1 MTRRVMR
8 PSPDEVQRIAVVGAG
23 TMGHSIAQVFAQA
36 GIDVDL
42 VDLDETALARAPRL
56 VEANLRVLVDG
67 GRLNPAEIPTILG
80 RLHPT
85 TSLAEAAARAEFA
98 MEVVSETIAAKQAVV
113 HAFEDA
119 AAPDVVLASNTSA
132 LDLFTQVT
140 ADRPQ
145 RFVCAHWF
153 MPPYIVP
160 LVEVAGGPDSSG
172 ESLEWTADLLRRI
185 GKQPLV
191 MKRFAIGFI
200 ANKIMMA
207 MGAAAEELMD
217 DGAATLEDIDF
228 VMKTSVGVRLGLV
241 GIFQSLD
248 FNGLD
253 LIAEGTEEMGLE
265 VPPYLKE
272 VVDQGFYGP
281 KTGRGF
287 YDYGRRS
294 EQEVVRKRDLAYLAV
309 LDALEE
315 ADAFSPL

>member
-1 MTRRVMR
+1 MR
-8 PSPDEVQRIAVVGAG
+8 SRPDQVQRVAVVGAG
-23 TMGHSIAQVFAQA
+23 TMGHSIAQVFAQG

-42 VDLDETALARAPRL
+42 VDLDEAALGRAPRL
-56 VEANLRVLVDG
+56 VERNLRVLVDG
-67 GRLNPAEIPTILG
+67 GRLDPGEIPAILG

-85 TSLAEAAARAEFA
+85 TSIAEAAARAEFA

-113 HAFEDA
+113 NAFEDA

-132 LDLFTQVT
+132 LDVFSQVT
-140 ADRPQ
+140 AARPE

-153 MPPYIVP
+153 MPPYIIP
-160 LVEVAGGPDSSG
+160 LVEVAGGPDTSS
-172 ESLEWTADLLRRI
+172 ESLEWTADLLRRV
-185 GKQPLV
+185 GKRPLV

-200 ANKIMMA
+200 ANRIMMA
-207 MGAAAEELMD
+207 MGAAAEELMN
-217 DGAATLEDIDF
+217 DGAATVEDVDF

-253 LIAEGTEEMGLE
+253 LIAEGTAEMGRE

-272 VVDQGFYGP
+272 VVDRGFYGP

-287 YDYGRRS
+287 YDYGGRS
-294 EQEVVRKRDLAYLAV
+294 EWEVVRKRDLAYLAV
-309 LDALEE
+309 LDALEA

>member
-1 MTRRVMR
+1 
-8 PSPDEVQRIAVVGAG
+8 
-23 TMGHSIAQVFAQA
+23 MGHSIAQVFAQA

-42 VDLDETALARAPRL
+42 VDLDEAALARAPGL
-56 VEANLRVLVDG
+56 VETNLQILVES
-67 GRLNPAEIPTILG
+67 GRLDSDEIPAILG

-85 TSLAEAAARAEFA
+85 TSLAEAASGAEFA
-98 MEVVSETIAAKQAVV
+98 MEVVNETVAAKQAVV
-113 HAFEDA
+113 NAFEDV

-132 LDLFTQVT
+132 LDLFEQVT
-140 ADRPQ
+140 ATRPE
-145 RFVCAHWF
+145 RFVCAHWI
-153 MPPYIVP
+153 MPPYIIP
-160 LVEVAGGPDSSG
+160 LVEVAGGPDSS
-172 ESLEWTADLLRRI
+172 EEALEWTAGLLRRV

-207 MGAAAEELMD
+207 MGGAAEELMN

-253 LIAEGTEEMGLE
+253 LIAEGTAEMGLA

-281 KTGRGF
+281 KAGRGF
-287 YDYGRRS
+287 YDYGGRS
-294 EQEVVRKRDLAYLAV
+294 EQEVIRKRDLAYLAV
-309 LDALEE
+309 LDALEA

>member
-1 MTRRVMR
+1 MP
-8 PSPDEVQRIAVVGAG
+8 PSPDEVQRVTVVGAG

-294 EQEVVRKRDLAYLAV
+294 EQEVVHKRDLAYLAV
-309 LDALEE
+309 LNALEE
-315 ADAFSPL
+315 ADAFSPM